1 MMEMKMANVFLNA
14 KMKLFCNGLGI
25 VKFGGEMMVDM
36 MSGGDEN
43 WWVGNGTMPHGRAL
57 LICVLY
63 ALRLGYEPAS

>member
-1 MMEMKMANVFLNA
+1 MMDDMMELKMANVFLNA

-43 WWVGNGTMPHGRAL
+43 WWVGNGLSELCPTAEH
-57 LICVLY
+57 C
-63 ALRLGYEPAS
+63 

>member
-1 MMEMKMANVFLNA
+1 MFFLNA

-43 WWVGNGTMPHGRAL
+43 WWVGNGLSELCPTAEH
-57 LICVLY
+57 C
-63 ALRLGYEPAS
+63 